1 MTRPY
6 QRPGITDYP
15 EDRPTTGWG
24 ALAWIVGAAIVGLVI
39 LGMVTWT
46 LVGLESMQPGPPR

>member
-24 ALAWIVGAAIVGLVI
+24 TLVWIVGAAVAGLLIWGFV
-39 LGMVTWT
+39 VST
-46 LVGLESMQPGPPR
+46 LVSLAGMQ